1 MHGAFLQVR
10 CSPQPQRGTVAFPFD
25 KGRSGVRGSSRAR
38 RQPLLSKEETWASGL
53 VFASAHPSLVA
64 GSGTN
69 SPAYPFKGHQS
80 PSWEEHFIFPDEQG
94 QKLCVV

>member
-1 MHGAFLQVR
+1 MR
-10 CSPQPQRGTVAFPFD
+10 
-25 KGRSGVRGSSRAR
+25 RSSVRGSSRAQ

-53 VFASAHPSLVA
+53 TLAPAHPSLVA

-80 PSWEEHFIFPDEQG
+80 PSWKECLILPDEQG